1 MFVVDLGSAA
11 GILVPWQ
18 VTAAEGRRGCSASPP
33 LGGVEIKYIETSKD
47 EFTRTYTQNS
57 A

>member
-1 MFVVDLGSAA
+1 MFVVDLGSVA

-47 EFTRTYTQNS
+47 ELTRTYTQNP